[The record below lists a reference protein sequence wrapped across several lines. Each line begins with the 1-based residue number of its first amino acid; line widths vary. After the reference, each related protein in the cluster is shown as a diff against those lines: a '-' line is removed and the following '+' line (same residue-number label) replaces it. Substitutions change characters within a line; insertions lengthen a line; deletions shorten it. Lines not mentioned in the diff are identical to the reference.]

1 MVTSLSRFARPFP
14 LEHFFQSCLS
24 DELPAANAWRAPLA
38 IWEDEDVFHVEAEMP
53 GVADEDIDVTV
64 EKNVLTIKA
73 ERKLSDEDRE
83 YMYLERR
90 FGEVERTITLPDTVD
105 ATNVEAEL
113 SRGVLH
119 MKLAK
124 KPESQPKKIEVKT
137 K

>member
-14 LEHFFQSCLS
+14 FDHFLQSCMN
-24 DELPAANAWRAPLA
+24 DAPAVNDWRAPLA
-38 IWEDEDVFHVEAEMP
+38 IWEDDDVFHVEAEMP

-105 ATNVEAEL
+105 ATAVEAEL
-113 SRGVLH
+113 SSGVLH